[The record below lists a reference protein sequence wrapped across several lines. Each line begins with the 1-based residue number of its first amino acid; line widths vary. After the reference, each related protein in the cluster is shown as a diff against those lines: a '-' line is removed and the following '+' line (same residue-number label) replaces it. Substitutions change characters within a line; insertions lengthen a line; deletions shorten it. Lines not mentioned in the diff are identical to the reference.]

1 VAETTLAVAT
11 GPAVVRGRV
20 VVATDPAVAMA
31 LVVVA
36 TDPAVAMALVV
47 VATDPITTYQA
58 LVAASGSIAPNI
70 ARARNTATPVRVRNT
85 AASVALPL
93 QQVIIADVTISA
105 EADVTASVGPIVPEA
120 PEAWTAP

>member
-1 VAETTLAVAT
+1 
-11 GPAVVRGRV
+11 
-20 VVATDPAVAMA
+20 M
-31 LVVVA
+31 VVA

-70 ARARNTATPVRVRNT
+70 ARARNTATPPHVRNT

-93 QQVIIADVTISA
+93 QQVIFADVT
-105 EADVTASVGPIVPEA
+105 TSVGPIVPEA